1 MENFKEKREE
11 DFRKFLETSKQK
23 NNHKEDSEE
32 KDNLF
37 KMLNGLVECY
47 HKEESEFYKNLIGNV
62 SPKEIQSPDDFFDKV
77 IRPAEKYWN
86 GFIRTEI
93 KNDSNLVFLLN
104 NTTFVKLNFE
114 CWIEKIEGVT
124 CCADKSRTILRR
136 LYNYF
141 LTGEE
146 IFFDYSEEYTY
157 HYCKTIFNTHKKIIE
172 HFDSLQDL
180 YYGNPN
186 YYLASISAMLN
197 K

>member
-1 MENFKEKREE
+1 
-11 DFRKFLETSKQK
+11 
-23 NNHKEDSEE
+23 
-32 KDNLF
+32 
-37 KMLNGLVECY
+37 MLNGLVESY